1 MMSMDLRNW
10 AEDLAGSLLS
20 PLGRRWDHAMAV
32 AETARQLGSGLTAG
46 EADVLVAA
54 AYLHDIG
61 YAPALAISG
70 FHPLDG
76 GRHLR
81 RLGHE
86 RLATLVAHH
95 TRARHEAH
103 IRGLTSELA
112 EFDPEH
118 TPVSAAL
125 AYCDLTTGPNGEDMT
140 PEQRLVD
147 VEARYGSNDPV
158 TRGMRAA
165 WPELMRDVE
174 HVEGLLNRATTAS
187 QPT

>member
-1 MMSMDLRNW
+1 MSP
-10 AEDLAGSLLS
+10 G
-20 PLGRRWDHAMAV
+20 
-32 AETARQLGSGLTAG
+32 
-46 EADVLVAA
+46 
-54 AYLHDIG
+54 
-61 YAPALAISG
+61 
-70 FHPLDG
+70 
-76 GRHLR
+76 
-81 RLGHE
+81 
-86 RLATLVAHH
+86 
-95 TRARHEAH
+95 
-103 IRGLTSELA
+103 ELA

>member
-1 MMSMDLRNW
+1 MSMDFRSW
-10 AEDLAGSLLS
+10 AEDYAGSLLS
-20 PLGRRWDHAMAV
+20 SLGRRWDHAKAV
-32 AETARQLGSGLTAG
+32 AETARQLGNGLTAE

-61 YAPALAISG
+61 YSPSLAVTG

-81 RLGHE
+81 MLGHE

-118 TPVSAAL
+118 TLVSAAL
-125 AYCDLTTGPNGEDMT
+125 AYCDLTTGPSGEDMT

-147 VEARYGSNDPV
+147 VEARYGSDDPV

-165 WPELMRDVE
+165 WPELMRDVDQ
-174 HVEGLLNRATTAS
+174 VEGLLNKAATVS